1 MSTNEADIAAINA
14 LYEKWVRGLNT
25 DDFEL
30 FISVWADDSTRMEP
44 NSPAITGIEQV
55 RAHFKV
61 PFEQFNYGTDVYGDS
76 EVQVSG
82 DLAFYRG
89 NYTLALTPKDGGPTT
104 HFDGKWLDILKRQ
117 ADGSWM
123 VYIDSVSDNAPPKVE

>member
-1 MSTNEADIAAINA
+1 MSTNEADIAAINV
-14 LYEKWVRGLNT
+14 LYEKWVRGVNT
-25 DDFEL
+25 GDLDL
-30 FISVWADDSTRMEP
+30 FLSVWADDATRMEP
-44 NSPAITGIEQV
+44 DTPAITGKEQI
-55 RAHFKV
+55 RAHFKA
-61 PFEQFNYGTDVYGDS
+61 PFEQFNYDTDVYGDS

-104 HFDGKWLDILKRQ
+104 HFDGKWLDILKKQ

>member
-1 MSTNEADIAAINA
+1 MGNNEADMAAINE
-14 LYEKWVRGLNT
+14 LYQKWVDGLNN

-44 NSPAITGIEQV
+44 DTPAITGIEHV

-61 PFEQFNYGTDVYGDS
+61 PFEQFTYECGVYGDS
-76 EVQVSG
+76 DMQISG

-89 NYTLALTPKDGGPTT
+89 NYTLALTPRDGGPTT
-104 HFDGKWLDILKRQ
+104 QFDGKWVDILKKQ
-117 ADGSWM
+117 PDGSWK